1 MICPK
6 CGKENKDDAVFCG
19 YCGTAMHNQEEPR
32 EEAKTSPESSDVK
45 TFGLE
50 SSIPE
55 EQSQGKDDNSVVNT
69 ANPSKPNKKP
79 KKKVI
84 IASICA
90 GAVFV
95 LIVAYLIT
103 VSGRSIYLT
112 KQQMMNEIQGTY
124 KYTAGEGDYY
134 FNYDRIVIRDDT
146 VSVEHASYY
155 AWSGNDFSYDHDYE
169 IKRYSFLTGRIY
181 YGAKGNDYLTVN
193 KDGNII
199 NSKDKH
205 VYIRE

>member
-79 KKKVI
+79 KKKD
-84 IASICA
+84 
-90 GAVFV
+90 
-95 LIVAYLIT
+95 
-103 VSGRSIYLT
+103 
-112 KQQMMNEIQGTY
+112 
-124 KYTAGEGDYY
+124 KYTLCTRCYVAMLRRNGIS
-134 FNYDRIVIRDDT
+134 NYD
-146 VSVEHASYY
+146 E
-155 AWSGNDFSYDHDYE
+155 
-169 IKRYSFLTGRIY
+169 
-181 YGAKGNDYLTVN
+181 
-193 KDGNII
+193 
-199 NSKDKH
+199 DKK
-205 VYIRE
+205 